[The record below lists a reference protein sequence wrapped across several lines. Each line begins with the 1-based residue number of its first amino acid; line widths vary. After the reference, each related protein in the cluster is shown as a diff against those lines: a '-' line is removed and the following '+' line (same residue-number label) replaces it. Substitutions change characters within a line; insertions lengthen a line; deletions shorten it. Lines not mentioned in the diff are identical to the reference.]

1 LNVIGVKTVYMSSM
15 LPWLQKVAADL
26 ALQWYTMLCT
36 GKPYRPDRNRC
47 GSHTN
52 YYTRNTLCGKWS

>member
-1 LNVIGVKTVYMSSM
+1 MSSM
-15 LPWLQKVAADL
+15 LLWLQKVAADL